1 MEDGGYGVA
10 FDSVGFGIVIDGIE
24 RIDGIDGIDRID
36 EFQHLHHTLSFNLYL
51 SFNLFLHLFSFNY
64 FLLTN
69 LTMNRHTELDKLKLE
84 QEFDIIIIG
93 GGATGLGCA
102 LDAASRGL
110 KTLLLERYD
119 FSKGT
124 SSRSTKLVHGGVRYL
139 AQGNVHLVREALLE
153 RGRLLRNA
161 PHVCHALSFVVPAYK
176 WWQKWYYGF
185 GLWFYELLS
194 GNLSLGKTKLLSR
207 SVALQDLP
215 DLSPNHLTGG
225 VLYFDGQFDDSRL
238 AINLAQTAIEQGAI
252 VINHVNVTGFSKEG
266 KTITGVTA
274 KDEISGDEF
283 TIKAKVVVNATGVF
297 ADALLQLAE
306 GHSEQTIAPSQGI
319 HLVIEKHFFKGNA
332 GMMIPKTDDG
342 RVLFAI
348 PWHDKLVLGTT
359 DTPVEHI
366 TLEPRPLKEEID
378 FIIRHFNR
386 YTTAE
391 IDYSDVKSVFVGLRP
406 LAKVG
411 SEKKTSVM
419 PRDHV
424 IKVLPSGLVHITGGK
439 WTTYRKMAE
448 KTIDKAIQSA
458 GLKFFPSKTK
468 DLKIHGWQYSD
479 TENHLSVY
487 GSDAA
492 AIQQM
497 MVSDISLAEKIHP
510 SYAFTKAEIKW
521 FIENEM
527 ATTVEDILARRL
539 RLLFLDAKAAMESA
553 PVVVSILS
561 ACTCKDQFWEQQQL
575 DAFNELANGYLLS
588 E

>member
-1 MEDGGYGVA
+1 MHRQE
-10 FDSVGFGIVIDGIE
+10 
-24 RIDGIDGIDRID
+24 
-36 EFQHLHHTLSFNLYL
+36 Q
-51 SFNLFLHLFSFNY
+51 
-64 FLLTN
+64 
-69 LTMNRHTELDKLKLE
+69 LDQLNQEK
-84 QEFDIIIIG
+84 EFDIIIIG
-93 GGATGLGCA
+93 GGATGLGCSV
-102 LDAASRGL
+102 DAASRGF
-110 KTLLLERYD
+110 KTLLLERND

-161 PHVCHALSFVVPAYK
+161 PHVCHTLSFVVPAYE

-185 GLWFYELLS
+185 GLSFYELLS
-194 GNLSLGKTKLLSR
+194 GKLSLGKTRLLSKR
-207 SVALQDLP
+207 VALQDLP

-225 VLYFDGQFDDSRL
+225 VLYFDGQFDDCRL
-238 AINLAQTAIEQGAI
+238 AINLAQTAIEQGAV
-252 VINHVNVTGFSKEG
+252 VINYVNVTGFSKEG
-266 KTITGVTA
+266 KTISGVTV
-274 KDEISGDEF
+274 KDEISGDKF
-283 TIKAKVVVNATGVF
+283 TVKSKVVVNATGVF

-306 GHSEQTIAPSQGI
+306 GNNEQTIAPSQGI
-319 HLVIEKHFFKGNA
+319 HLVIEKHFFRGNA
-332 GMMIPKTDDG
+332 GMMIPKTEDG

-359 DTPVEHI
+359 DTPVENI
-366 TLEPRPLKEEID
+366 TMEPRPLKEEVD

-386 YTTAE
+386 YTTSE
-391 IDYSDVKSVFVGLRP
+391 IDFSHVQSVFVGLRP

-439 WTTYRKMAE
+439 WTTYRNMAE

-458 GLKFFPSKTK
+458 GFKFSPSKTK
-468 DLKIHGWQYSD
+468 ALKIHGWQSSVTD
-479 TENHLSVY
+479 SHLSVY
-487 GSDAA
+487 GSDAQ

-497 MVSDISLAEKIHP
+497 MVADFSLAERIHP
-510 SYAFTKAEIKW
+510 SYPFTKAEIKW

-527 ATTVEDILARRL
+527 AITLEDILARRL

-553 PVVVSILS
+553 PVVVRILS
-561 ACTCKDQFWEQQQL
+561 ACTAKDQLWEQQQL
-575 DAFNELANGYLLS
+575 DAFNELAKGYLINQ
-588 E
+588 